1 MGALPLEP
9 DSIPRAEEQLVAE
22 AGRAVQA
29 LYERQKR
36 MHDGVSV
43 VAGLLAFQSGG
54 ESLTTGSQSQLS
66 GGFGMSQSQGE
77 TGIARKS

>member
-54 ESLTTGSQSQLS
+54 ESLTTSQLS